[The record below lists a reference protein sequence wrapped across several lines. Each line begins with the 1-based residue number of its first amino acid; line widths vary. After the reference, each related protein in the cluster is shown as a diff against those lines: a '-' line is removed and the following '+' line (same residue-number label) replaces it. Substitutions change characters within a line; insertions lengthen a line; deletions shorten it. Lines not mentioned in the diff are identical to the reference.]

1 MGYDYLGQSGLRT
14 RTDFS
19 RQIYQNRCT
28 TATMSGSTNIGDNL
42 RANWYSADTYNF
54 TVSATTGSTV
64 VFALNQQPNL
74 NTWASSV
81 QINPNQIPTA
91 DNLDLQINT
100 TTGEVTKH
108 SSSLRYK
115 YDVEVLPFSS
125 YSKLLQLEPKKFKWT
140 HNGQESIGLIA
151 EEVDSLGLKDFVH
164 YDSEG
169 KPDGVK
175 YKLLAVGLMG
185 VLKNGLLDGLIN
197 SDESDKKS
205 IKIINDNYT
214 TNKED
219 YLIVKG
225 ENSEITLIGEEGY
238 KVYIKSMVECL
249 VKTSVGLIDDNW
261 GSLQLGSESC
271 IELIFTE
278 GSWYIL
284 SSDGIKNS

>member
-1 MGYDYLGQSGLRT
+1 M
-14 RTDFS
+14 
-19 RQIYQNRCT
+19 
-28 TATMSGSTNIGDNL
+28 
-42 RANWYSADTYNF
+42 
-54 TVSATTGSTV
+54 
-64 VFALNQQPNL
+64 
-74 NTWASSV
+74 
-81 QINPNQIPTA
+81 
-91 DNLDLQINT
+91 
-100 TTGEVTKH
+100 
-108 SSSLRYK
+108 
-115 YDVEVLPFSS
+115 
-125 YSKLLQLEPKKFKWT
+125 
-140 HNGQESIGLIA
+140 IA

-205 IKIINDNYT
+205 IKIINEDYT

-225 ENSEITLIGEEGY
+225 ENSKITLIGEEGY

>member
-14 RTDFS
+14 RADFS
-19 RQIYQNRCT
+19 RQIYQNRCS
-28 TATMSGSTNIGDNL
+28 TATMSGSTNVGDNL

-64 VFALNQQPNL
+64 VLALNQQPNL

-91 DNLDLQINT
+91 DNLDLQINP

-115 YDVEVLPFSS
+115 HDVTTLPFSS
-125 YSKLLQLEPKKFKWT
+125 YAKLLQLEPKKFKWN
-140 HNGQESIGLIA
+140 HNGEESIGLIA
-151 EEVDSLGLKDFVH
+151 EEVDSLGLKEFVH
-164 YDSEG
+164 YDIDG
-169 KPDGVK
+169 RPDGVK

-185 VLKNGLLDGLIN
+185 VLKNGLLDGWVG
-197 SDESDKKS
+197 SESSDKKL
-205 IKIINDNYT
+205 IKTITENYT
-214 TNKED
+214 TNKEE

-225 ENSEITLIGEEGY
+225 EKSEITLEGEEGY
-238 KVYIKSMVECL
+238 KVYIKSMVECV
-249 VKTSVGLIDDNW
+249 VKTSVGLIDDTW
-261 GSLQLGSESC
+261 GSLELGTESC
-271 IELIFTE
+271 IELIFTD